1 MNTTG
6 KMMSTAILAGALTA
20 MSVGPLWAQA
30 TDTDTDTDTAP
41 TESAVAERKSHA
53 ELVVLNENWSDA
65 HLYLVRGSTR
75 TSLGFLT
82 ALGKKEFRLPSWAT
96 VTGSDVQ
103 ILVHLIGGGSYLAPV
118 FNVDPGDVVELVVRN
133 NIALSSTVVFR
144 AG

>member
-96 VTGSDVQ
+96 ATGSDVQ
-103 ILVHLIGGGSYLAPV
+103 ILVHLIGGASYLVPV